1 MVSATE
7 DEKNT
12 KMPPIFEDVSDVQQ
26 SVKAAQQVLKDVR
39 TVFAE
44 RAAANRAEK
53 EAAKNN
59 SEFPAA
65 KAKSAPKRRANGKQ
79 GEPK

>member
-26 SVKAAQQVLKDVR
+26 SVKAAQQVLKAVR